1 MGHRTRPISTAVM
14 IPTICEQRRRELA
27 TEAATAVL
35 RTTLDPNQ
43 TNDQK
48 MAAVEVILD
57 QYLSYAPGCT
67 FDNNWCQAPERQYGN
82 GQGIGS
88 CSVGGSGEPDFGL
101 GMGSHSRGL
110 VTLVRRARRRRGGVA
125 RSVSA

>member
-1 MGHRTRPISTAVM
+1 MLMIGWTRPTGDLVEATDGPPHSTELDRCDD
-14 IPTICEQRRRELA
+14 PDDLRQRRRELA

-57 QYLSYAPGCT
+57 KYLSYPRPGLHV
-67 FDNNWCQAPERQYGN
+67 RQ
-82 GQGIGS
+82 Q
-88 CSVGGSGEPDFGL
+88 
-101 GMGSHSRGL
+101 L
-110 VTLVRRARRRRGGVA
+110 VPSARTPIRQ
-125 RSVSA
+125 